1 MIESEAMTI
10 ISQVGFPI
18 FVAIYVLFRMEKTIN
33 KNTEAIKSVLAL
45 VNKKF

>member
-1 MIESEAMTI
+1 METAISV

-18 FVAIYVLFRMEKTIN
+18 FVALYVLFRMEKTIN
-33 KNTEAIKSVLAL
+33 ENTKAIRSVLDL